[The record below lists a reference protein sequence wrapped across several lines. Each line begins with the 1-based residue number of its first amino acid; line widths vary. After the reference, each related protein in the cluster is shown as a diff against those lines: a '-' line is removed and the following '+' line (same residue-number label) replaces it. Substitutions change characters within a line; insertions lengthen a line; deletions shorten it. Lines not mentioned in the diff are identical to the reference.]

1 MRNANTFRDHLSRKS
16 HIKYPLYFTCFFW
29 IQLNLLFF
37 HFRYLNDRMISYD
50 QAFEVEELMAGS
62 PGLQWPIGTVL
73 TVKKTNSLVHD
84 GNYTCAPSTLTTDS
98 VIVHIIDEG
107 KIPPAAVYGDSSRA
121 FQTPMLT
128 TVQVWLAVLI
138 STMWWT
144 LCALEKKKKEEKIV
158 WKLEIQAWK

>member
-1 MRNANTFRDHLSRKS
+1 
-16 HIKYPLYFTCFFW
+16 
-29 IQLNLLFF
+29 
-37 HFRYLNDRMISYD
+37 MISYD

-107 KIPPAAVYGDSSRA
+107 KIPPVYAVYGDSSRA
-121 FQTPMLT
+121 FQPPI
-128 TVQVWLAVLI
+128 LAKLVVLGYLLI
-138 STMWWT
+138 STV
-144 LCALEKKKKEEKIV
+144 L
-158 WKLEIQAWK
+158 

>member
-1 MRNANTFRDHLSRKS
+1 
-16 HIKYPLYFTCFFW
+16 
-29 IQLNLLFF
+29 
-37 HFRYLNDRMISYD
+37 MISYD

-144 LCALEKKKKEEKIV
+144 FAEHAGEKKNS
-158 WKLEIQAWK
+158 LEIRNSSLKK